1 MKLRHLLTL
10 LPLLAA
16 QTALAGPISVQQAW
30 ARATPPGASNGAVYL
45 TIRNSG
51 AADSLIGASNSAL
64 AEKVEIHTH
73 LNDNG
78 VMRMRQVPQVA
89 IPAKSTVA
97 FQPHG
102 NHVMLI
108 GLKQPMGLGDKL
120 PLTLRFKKA
129 GEVKTEVT
137 VGTIDAEG
145 PAAKAAAGHEHMGH
159 H

>member
-1 MKLRHLLTL
+1 MKLRHWFTL

-16 QTALAGPISVQQAW
+16 PTAFAGPISVQQAW

-51 AADSLIGASNSAL
+51 AADSLIGASNNAL

-73 LNDNG
+73 QNDNG
-78 VMRMRQVPQVA
+78 VMRMRQVPKVN
-89 IPAKSTVA
+89 IPAQSTLT
-97 FQPHG
+97 FKPHG

-108 GLKQPMGLGDKL
+108 GLKQPLALGDKL
-120 PLTLRFKKA
+120 PLTLRFKLA

-137 VGTIDAEG
+137 VGAIDAEG
-145 PAAKAAAGHEHMGH
+145 PTAKPAAGHEHMGH

>member
-1 MKLRHLLTL
+1 MKLRLLMTL
-10 LPLLAA
+10 LPLLAV

-45 TIRNSG
+45 TIRNNG
-51 AADSLIGASNSAL
+51 AADSLISASNSAL

-73 LNDNG
+73 QNDNG

-89 IPAKSTVA
+89 IPAKATLT

-108 GLKQPMGLGDKL
+108 GLKQPLGLGDKL
-120 PLTLRFKKA
+120 PLSLHFKKA

-137 VGTIDAEG
+137 VDTIDAEG
-145 PAAKAAAGHEHMGH
+145 PTAKGATGHEHMGH